1 MEISP
6 GESLGP
12 YEIISPIGEGGMGKV
27 YRAVDT
33 RLDRAVAIKVSTQQ
47 FSKQFEREAR
57 AISALNHPY
66 ICTLYDVGALPSG
79 AGFIVTE
86 LVEGETLRDWLRH
99 SQAVERKIKIAC
111 NVLEALCAAHHAG
124 IVHRDLKPA
133 NIMVRFDGYPKV
145 LDFGLAKR
153 IPAAGTGNPEDA
165 ATLGASAT
173 GQIMGTV
180 AYMSPEQILGQDV
193 DARGDLFAFGII
205 LYEMLAGRHP
215 WPRNSTVDTMYAILH
230 DDRAPV
236 ETAFAGVL
244 DKLLRKNRD
253 DRYASAEAVLE
264 ALATPVQRDRER
276 DETSPV
282 QPCVKPLISIAV
294 IPFLFLNEVEGH
306 EALTIGFADALITM
320 LGSLE
325 EVAVRPTSA
334 ILKYTAGTDPAR
346 VCTDLG
352 VRYTLQGNIQKMGV
366 RWRVSVQLYDS
377 TVEKVA
383 FSGKHDFEMKDIFAA
398 QDELGRRVVD
408 SLQGHLP
415 LTVQRAADRYSSDPR
430 AFDEFMSGFQESY
443 SSRQEILISAA
454 EHLSRAVGIDSE
466 FPIAHAT
473 LALVSAHL
481 YSEFDPQ
488 RAWLDKAEHHCREAL
503 RLDPALPEGHLAR
516 ASILWSPAKNFQH
529 AEAIAAL
536 EQVLEAQPNLEGAH
550 NRMSSVCWHIG
561 RTEEARIANER
572 AQQSNPKAR
581 PVNLIWVH
589 ACEGNFARALEIAEA
604 GLKQA
609 PDNLNFLGLS
619 SYLSVLA
626 GDLDQAEQRLADG
639 LRLRT
644 NEPLLIASQGLLHA
658 RRGESAVAQEC
669 VRRALDSPRSF
680 AHTHHVHYQIAGI
693 YATVGETDKA
703 MGWLQRTADTG
714 FPCWPFFLADPSL
727 ESLRDQVEFKRLI
740 DDLRHTYTSLKI
752 QRL

>member
-1 MEISP
+1 MGISP
-6 GESLGP
+6 GDSLGP

-33 RLDRAVAIKVSTQQ
+33 RLDRSVAIKISIQQ
-47 FSKQFEREAR
+47 FSKRFEREAR

-99 SQAVERKIKIAC
+99 SPSVERKIEVAC
-111 NVLEALCAAHHAG
+111 QVLEALRAAHRAG

-153 IPAAGTGNPEDA
+153 IPATGTNNPADA
-165 ATLGASAT
+165 ATPGVSVSN
-173 GQIMGTV
+173 QIVGTV
-180 AYMSPEQILGQDV
+180 AYMSPEQILGHEV
-193 DARGDLFAFGII
+193 DARSDLFAFGII
-205 LYEMLAGRHP
+205 LHEMLAGSHP
-215 WPRNSTVDTMYAILH
+215 WPRDSTVDTMYAILH
-230 DDRAPV
+230 DDRPPV
-236 ETAFAGVL
+236 VTAFAAIL

-253 DRYASAEAVLE
+253 DRYASAEGVLA
-264 ALATPVQRDRER
+264 ALATPQPAAA
-276 DETSPV
+276 SPV
-282 QPCVKPLISIAV
+282 QPCVRPLTSIAV
-294 IPFLFLNEVEGH
+294 LPFLFLNEVEGH
-306 EALTIGFADALITM
+306 DALTIGFADALITM

-346 VCTDLG
+346 VCSDLG
-352 VRYTLQGNIQKMGV
+352 VRYALQGNIQKLGA

-383 FSGKHDFEMKDIFAA
+383 FSSKHDFEMKDIFDA
-398 QDELGRRVVD
+398 QDELGRRVVE
-408 SLQGHLP
+408 SLHGRLP
-415 LTVQRAADRYSSDPR
+415 LTLRRAADRYSSDPR

-443 SSRQEILISAA
+443 SARQEILIEAA
-454 EHLSRAVGIDSE
+454 EHLSRAIGIDPE

-503 RLDPALPEGHLAR
+503 KLDPALPEGHLAR

-589 ACEGNFARALEIAEA
+589 ACKGAFAQAVEIAEA

-609 PDNLNFLGLS
+609 PDHRYFLNCSAYF
-619 SYLSVLA
+619 SVLA
-626 GDLDQAEQRLADG
+626 GDFERAEQRLADG
-639 LRLRT
+639 LRLWPD
-644 NEPLLIASQGLLHA
+644 EPLFIVSQGLMDAH
-658 RRGESAVAQEC
+658 RGENAVAQEC
-669 VRRALDSPRSF
+669 VRRSLDSPRSF

-693 YATVGETDKA
+693 YATLGETDKA

-714 FPCWPFFLADPSL
+714 FPCWPFFLADPFL
-727 ESLRDQVEFKRLI
+727 ESLKDQVEFNRLI
-740 DDLRHTYTSLKI
+740 DDLRRTYTSLKI